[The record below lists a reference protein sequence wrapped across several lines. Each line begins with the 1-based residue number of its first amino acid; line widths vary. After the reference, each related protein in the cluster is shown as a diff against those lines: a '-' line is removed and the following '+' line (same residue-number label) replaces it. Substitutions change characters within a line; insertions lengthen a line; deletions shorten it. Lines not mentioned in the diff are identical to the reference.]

1 MNFES
6 SAALGSG
13 FRCGFLGM
21 LHMDVFRQ
29 RLREE
34 HGLAA
39 IMTLPNVSYYCKV
52 RGKPDLIRVD
62 NPTEG
67 PEEIQ
72 VEYYNEAI
80 MKTSIVTPKEY
91 VKGIKTLC
99 DNRKALC
106 TSETYTSGGKGVTMT
121 YEVPLSEIITD
132 FFDNLKSV
140 SQGYASLDYEHSHW

>member
-1 MNFES
+1 
-6 SAALGSG
+6 
-13 FRCGFLGM
+13 
-21 LHMDVFRQ
+21 
-29 RLREE
+29 
-34 HGLAA
+34 
-39 IMTLPNVSYYCKV
+39 
-52 RGKPDLIRVD
+52 
-62 NPTEG
+62 
-67 PEEIQ
+67 
-72 VEYYNEAI
+72 